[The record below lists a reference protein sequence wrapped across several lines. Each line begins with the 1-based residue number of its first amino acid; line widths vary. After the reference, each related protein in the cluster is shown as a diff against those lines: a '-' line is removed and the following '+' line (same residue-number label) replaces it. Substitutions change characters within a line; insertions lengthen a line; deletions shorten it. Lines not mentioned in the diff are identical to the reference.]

1 MANKILFFRL
11 IAAVVFVSL
20 LAVSGFAVADDNPFN
35 SHDLD
40 SGYILAGTDSGE
52 EGSCGEGDSDEEGSC
67 GEGDSGEEG
76 SCGEGDSGEE
86 GSCGEGD
93 SGEEGSCGEGDS
105 GEEGSC
111 GEGQ

>member
-1 MANKILFFRL
+1 MANQIFIFRF
-11 IAAVVFVSL
+11 IVAVVFVSL
-20 LAVSGFAVADDNPFN
+20 LAFSGFAAADDNPFK
-35 SHDLD
+35 SSDLD
-40 SGYILAGTDSGE
+40 SGYMLAGTESG
-52 EGSCGEGDSDEEGSC
+52 EEGSC

-105 GEEGSC
+105 GEGGSCGEDDSGEEGSC